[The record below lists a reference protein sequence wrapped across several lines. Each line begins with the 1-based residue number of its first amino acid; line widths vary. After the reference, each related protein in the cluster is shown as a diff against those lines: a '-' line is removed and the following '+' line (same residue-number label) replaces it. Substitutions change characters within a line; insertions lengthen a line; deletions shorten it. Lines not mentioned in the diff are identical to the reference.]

1 MPKLIAGDDAPS
13 IILPSTAGT
22 TFDLSA
28 LKGKRVLL
36 TFFRFDSC
44 PFCNLRIHRLVKR
57 WNEFPEDTV
66 MVGVFD
72 APIDKLNKRMKKH
85 DVPFTLVADET
96 YEHFLNNGIE
106 KSFLKVM
113 LTPLKAPLTFLETL
127 FRGYVPMTLSP
138 SKLSTLPADIL
149 IDENGKVVKAHYC
162 KDTVSHLSID
172 SMIEFAKGN

>member
-13 IILPSTAGT
+13 VVLPSTDGT

-72 APIDKLNKRMKKH
+72 ASIDKLNKRMKKH
-85 DVPFTLVADET
+85 EVPFTLCLLYTSDAADERHWNIAS
-96 YEHFLNNGIE
+96 EEGLKEGQRSFQRGQHHFQ
-106 KSFLKVM
+106 K
-113 LTPLKAPLTFLETL
+113 
-127 FRGYVPMTLSP
+127 
-138 SKLSTLPADIL
+138 
-149 IDENGKVVKAHYC
+149 
-162 KDTVSHLSID
+162 
-172 SMIEFAKGN
+172 